1 MRKRIENAALWT
13 AVVMSGM
20 VVINLQNNSPIN
32 RMKNIIIG
40 LIVGVIQFLWASLM
54 ELIAKTK
61 SKKKKKK

>member
-13 AVVMSGM
+13 SVVMSGM

-32 RMKNIIIG
+32 WMKNIIIG

>member
-1 MRKRIENAALWT
+1 
-13 AVVMSGM
+13 MSGM
-20 VVINLQNNSPIN
+20 VVINLQNNNPIN
-32 RMKNIIIG
+32 WMKNIIIG

>member
-20 VVINLQNNSPIN
+20 VVINLQNNNPIN
-32 RMKNIIIG
+32 WMKNIIIG

-54 ELIAKTK
+54 
-61 SKKKKKK
+61 